1 MTVDRTQIAV
11 GIGPFIPDRDTVILE
26 VLYVRIPGDKPQE
39 LVDDGLQMH
48 LLGSQEGESLRQV
61 EPHLIAEHALRAGTG
76 PVLLHDAMGADMSQQ
91 IQVLFHRLQIY
102 G

>member
-1 MTVDRTQIAV
+1 M
-11 GIGPFIPDRDTVILE
+11 
-26 VLYVRIPGDKPQE
+26 K
-39 LVDDGLQMH
+39 
-48 LLGSQEGESLRQV
+48 GETFRQV
-61 EPHLIAEHALRAGTG
+61 EPHLIAEHALCAGTG